1 VRRLLR
7 SEDGVA
13 LPVAS
18 GMLMV
23 VSILVVGFF
32 AVSMRVNDSSVD
44 SRSSK
49 RALAAA
55 EAGLQTAVYRLN
67 LLNQSAQAN
76 AGRCLTTT
84 WVDLTAGECPGQPG
98 SVGNGAQYTY
108 HVTPATAA
116 GSAGCV
122 TVTGVAT
129 SASDRCITSVGTVN
143 GVSRRIQTRVVQ
155 QPTTTIPDFNSV
167 GLVGRSLVYAWN
179 SVKMTSD
186 VGSNERV
193 EFQNSIEVSD
203 NDSINVDGK
212 VMLLT
217 GGQYVP
223 GNSVTV
229 EGGTQ
234 TVTTPFTLPTPDF
247 ETPEATHNNNNAAL
261 PDSVFEGGSS
271 GRHLRRFQLGT
282 DGSPNEYTMPPG
294 TYHFCNVRL
303 GNSVKW
309 KFSHN
314 GGQRTKIFVDS
325 PSRADS
331 TCAGPPAQADPAGTF
346 GADNS
351 VEINKESGEREELLD
366 IYMYGTPYND
376 TRPRYSWCADLNG
389 GGLVGECRSDFMLD
403 NSVTFYGSVY
413 APNSTVQAHNSV
425 KIWGS
430 VAADKIRFY
439 NSIEFNLTGP
449 VIDKPPETGATGAAT
464 RRGWG
469 ECRPERT
476 VASDPESGC

>member
-1 VRRLLR
+1 MRQLLR

-32 AVSMRVNDSSVD
+32 AVSMRVNDTSVE

-67 LLNQSAQAN
+67 LLSQSAAAN
-76 AGRCLTTT
+76 AANCLTTT
-84 WVDLTAGECPGQPG
+84 WVAPTAGECTGQPE
-98 SVGNGAQYTY
+98 SIGNGASYTY
-108 HVTPATAA
+108 YVTPATTA

-122 TVTGVAT
+122 TLSGVAT
-129 SASDRCITSVGTVN
+129 SATDRCITSVGTVN

-167 GLVGRSLVYAWN
+167 GLVGKSLVYAWN
-179 SVKMTSD
+179 SVKMSSD
-186 VGSNERV
+186 VGSNTRV

-203 NDSINVDGK
+203 NDAINVDGK

-234 TVTTPFTLPTPDF
+234 TVTTPFDLPVPDF
-247 ETPEATHNNNNAAL
+247 EAVESLDVNDNENLTTDL
-261 PDSVFEGGSS
+261 GSAWNSTTRRINLTS
-271 GRHLRRFQLGT
+271 GERTIR
-282 DGSPNEYTMPPG
+282 PG
-294 TYHFCNVRL
+294 TYHVCGVHL
-303 GNSVKW
+303 GNSVKL
-309 KFSHN
+309 KFSHT
-314 GGQRTKIFVDS
+314 GGARTKIFVDS
-325 PSRADS
+325 PSRTGSEA
-331 TCAGPPAQADPAGTF
+331 CAGQADPAGTF
-346 GADNS
+346 TADNS
-351 VEINKESGEREELLD
+351 VEINKESSEREELLD
-366 IYMYGTPYND
+366 IYMYGTAHND
-376 TRPRYSWCADLNG
+376 TRNRYSWCTDLNN
-389 GGLVGECRSDFMLD
+389 GGLPGECQSDFMLD
-403 NSVTFYGSVY
+403 NSVLFYGSVY

-425 KIWGS
+425 QLWGS
-430 VAADKIRFY
+430 IAADKIRFY
-439 NSIEFNLTGP
+439 NSIVFNLTGP
-449 VIDKPPETGATGAAT
+449 VIDKPAETGATGAAT

-476 VASDPESGC
+476 TPSDPESGC

>member
-1 VRRLLR
+1 MRQLLR

-32 AVSMRVNDSSVD
+32 AVSMRVNDTSVE

-76 AGRCLTTT
+76 AGKCLTTT
-84 WVDLTAGECPGQPG
+84 WVDPTAGECTGQPG
-98 SVGNGAQYTY
+98 SLGNGASYTY
-108 HVTPATAA
+108 YVTPATTA

-122 TVTGVAT
+122 TLSGVAT
-129 SASDRCITSVGTVN
+129 SATDRCITSVGTVN
-143 GVSRRIQTRVVQ
+143 GVSRRVQTRVVQ

-167 GLVGRSLVYAWN
+167 GLVGKSLVYAWN
-179 SVKMTSD
+179 SVKMSSD
-186 VGSNERV
+186 VGSNTRV

-203 NDSINVDGK
+203 NDAINVDGK

-234 TVTTPFTLPTPDF
+234 TVTTPFDLPMPDF
-247 ETPEATHNNNNAAL
+247 ETVEGTNNNGNL
-261 PDSVFEGGSS
+261 TTD
-271 GRHLRRFQLGT
+271 LGT
-282 DGSPNEYTMPPG
+282 AWNSTTRRINLTSGERTIRPG
-294 TYHFCNVRL
+294 TYHVCGVHL
-303 GNSVKW
+303 GSSVKL
-309 KFSHN
+309 KFSHT
-314 GGQRTKIFVDS
+314 GGARTKIFVDS
-325 PSRADS
+325 PSRTGS
-331 TCAGPPAQADPAGTF
+331 VCEGQADPAGTF

-376 TRPRYSWCADLNG
+376 TRNRYSWCADLNG
-389 GGLVGECRSDFMLD
+389 AGLVGECRSDFMLD
-403 NSVTFYGSVY
+403 NSVNFYGSVY

-469 ECRPERT
+469 ECRPEQT
-476 VASDPESGC
+476 TPSDPESGC

>member
-1 VRRLLR
+1 MRQLLR

-32 AVSMRVNDSSVD
+32 AVSMRVNDTSVD

-67 LLNQSAQAN
+67 LRNQAAQSNAAN
-76 AGRCLTTT
+76 CLTTT
-84 WVDLTAGECPGQPG
+84 WVAPTGGECPGLTE
-98 SVGNGAQYTY
+98 SIGNGAEYTY
-108 HVTPATAA
+108 YVTPATTA
-116 GSAGCV
+116 GSAGCIALP
-122 TVTGVAT
+122 GVAT
-129 SASDRCITSVGTVN
+129 SASDRCITSVGIVN
-143 GVSRRIQTRVVQ
+143 GVRRRIQTRVVQ

-167 GLVGRSLVYAWN
+167 GLVGKSLVYAWN
-179 SVKMTSD
+179 SVKMSSD
-186 VGSNERV
+186 VGSNTRV
-193 EFQNSIEVSD
+193 EFQNSIEVND
-203 NDSINVDGK
+203 NDAINVDGK

-234 TVTTPFTLPTPDF
+234 TVTTPFDLPVPDF
-247 ETPEATHNNNNAAL
+247 EAVESLDVNDNENLTTDL
-261 PDSVFEGGSS
+261 GSAWNSTTRRINLTS
-271 GRHLRRFQLGT
+271 GERTIR
-282 DGSPNEYTMPPG
+282 PG
-294 TYHFCNVRL
+294 TYHVCNVFL
-303 GNSVKW
+303 GDSVKL
-309 KFSHN
+309 KFSHT
-314 GGQRTKIFVDS
+314 GGARTRIFVDS
-325 PSRADS
+325 PSRS
-331 TCAGPPAQADPAGTF
+331 GSFCEGQADPAGTF
-346 GADNS
+346 GANNS

-366 IYMYGTPYND
+366 VYMYGTPYND
-376 TRPRYSWCADLNG
+376 TRTTFSSWCTDG
-389 GGLVGECRSDFMLD
+389 FTGGLESECRSDFMLD
-403 NSVTFYGSVY
+403 NSVQFYGGVY

-425 KIWGS
+425 KLWGS

-439 NSIEFNLTGP
+439 NSIEFYLTGP
-449 VIDKPPETGATGAAT
+449 MIDKPAETGATGAAT

-476 VASDPESGC
+476 TPSDPESGC

>member
-1 VRRLLR
+1 VSRLLR

-18 GMLMV
+18 GMLMI

-32 AVSMRVNDSSVD
+32 SVSMQVSDTSVD
-44 SRSSK
+44 ARSSK

-67 LLNQSAQAN
+67 LLNQTAAAN
-76 AGRCLTTT
+76 AANCLTTT
-84 WVDLTAGECPGQPG
+84 WVAPSSGECPAQTE
-98 SVGNGAQYTY
+98 SIGNGAEYSY
-108 HVTPATAA
+108 YVTPASSA
-116 GSAGCV
+116 GSTGCV
-122 TVTGVAT
+122 TVPGVAT
-129 SASDRCITSVGTVN
+129 SSSDRCITAVGTVN
-143 GVSRRIQTRVVQ
+143 GVNRRIQTRVVQ
-155 QPTTTIPDFNSV
+155 QPNVSLPDFNSV
-167 GLVGRSLVYAWN
+167 GLVGKSLVYAWN
-179 SVKMTSD
+179 SVKMSSD
-186 VGSNERV
+186 VGSNLRV
-193 EFQNSIEVSD
+193 EFNNSIEVND

-234 TVTTPFTLPTPDF
+234 TVTTPFDLPLPDF
-247 ETPEATHNNNNAAL
+247 EAVENANNNPNL
-261 PDSVFEGGSS
+261 TNDLGSS
-271 GRHLRRFQLGT
+271 WNSTTRRINLTSGEKT
-282 DGSPNEYTMPPG
+282 ISPG
-294 TYHFCNVRL
+294 TYHVCGVQL
-303 GNSVKW
+303 GNSVKL
-309 KFSHN
+309 KFSHT
-314 GGQRTKIFVDS
+314 GGARTKIYVDS

-331 TCAGPPAQADPAGTF
+331 MCSTQADPAGTF

-366 IYMYGTPYND
+366 IYMYGTAHND
-376 TRPRYSWCADLNG
+376 TRSRYSWCADLNG
-389 GGLVGECRSDFMLD
+389 SGGLPGECRSDFMLD
-403 NSVTFYGSVY
+403 NSVNFYGSVY

-425 KIWGS
+425 KLWGS
-430 VAADKIRFY
+430 LAADKIRFY

-449 VIDKPPETGATGAAT
+449 TIMKPAETSGTGAAA

-469 ECRPERT
+469 ECRPQPT
-476 VASDPESGC
+476 VATDPESGC